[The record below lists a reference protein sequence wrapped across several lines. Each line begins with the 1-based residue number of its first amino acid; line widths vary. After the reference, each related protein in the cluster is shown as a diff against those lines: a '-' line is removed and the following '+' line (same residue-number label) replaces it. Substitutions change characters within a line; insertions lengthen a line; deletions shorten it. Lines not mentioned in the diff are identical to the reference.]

1 MSDEIKIPS
10 LTLTTSIE
18 ELDGEE
24 TGGEMILLEKKETA
38 IKPEEL
44 VALTEEEKKLVD
56 DFAKQIDLTNN
67 NMVLLYGAAAQKN
80 IANFSDTALA
90 NIRTKDTGEI
100 GQMLTNLVVE
110 LKTFN
115 SEAPEEKGGIRGIFS
130 KGKKN
135 IDKIKSSYSKV
146 ETNVD
151 SIAKSLKSHQ
161 TVLLKDVALLDK
173 MYEMNKGYFKELSLY
188 IAAGEQKLE
197 ETRAEVLPALQRR
210 AQETK
215 EAMDAQQVNDMLNMC
230 DRFEKKL
237 YDLKLTRQISLQ
249 MAPQIRMIQNN
260 NTLLVEKIQTSIV
273 NTIPLWKSQIVLALG
288 ISHSQNAMKAQ
299 REVTDLTNQMLKKN
313 AETLKMGTIDV
324 AKESERGIIDIET
337 LKYTNQSLISTFDE
351 VMKIQED
358 GRSKRKQ
365 AEAELKLI
373 EAELKNKLT
382 SLRG

>member
-1 MSDEIKIPS
+1 MSEEIKIPS
-10 LTLTTSIE
+10 LTLTTSLE
-18 ELDGEE
+18 ELDSEVP
-24 TGGEMILLEKKETA
+24 GGEMMVLEKKDTA
-38 IKPEEL
+38 IKTEEL
-44 VALTEEEKKLVD
+44 VSFTEEEKKLVD

-67 NMVLLYGAAAQKN
+67 NMVLLYGASAQKN
-80 IANFSDTALA
+80 IANFSDTAL
-90 NIRTKDTGEI
+90 NSVRTKDTGEI
-100 GQMLTNLVVE
+100 GQMLTNLVIE
-110 LKTFN
+110 LKAVN
-115 SEAPEEKGGIRGIFS
+115 SDVPDEKGLRAIFS
-130 KGKKN
+130 KGRKS
-135 IDKIKSSYSKV
+135 IDKMKASYSKV

-151 SIAKSLKSHQ
+151 SIAKSLKGHQ
-161 TVLLKDVALLDK
+161 TQLLKDVALLDK

-188 IAAGEQKLE
+188 IAAGEKKLE
-197 ETRAEVLPALQRR
+197 ETRATVLPELQRK
-210 AQETK
+210 AQETNDS
-215 EAMDAQQVNDMLNMC
+215 MDAQQVNDMLNMC

-313 AETLKMGTIDV
+313 AETLKIGTIDV
-324 AKESERGIIDIET
+324 ARESERGIVDIET

-358 GRSKRKQ
+358 GREKRKQ
-365 AEAELKLI
+365 AETELKQI
-373 EAELKNKLT
+373 ESELKNKL
-382 SLRG
+382 SDLRG

>member
-24 TGGEMILLEKKETA
+24 SGGEMMVLEKKEPA
-38 IKPEEL
+38 IKTEEL
-44 VALTEEEKKLVD
+44 VSFTEEEQKLVN
-56 DFAKQIDLTNN
+56 DFAKQIDLSNN

-80 IANFSDTALA
+80 IANFSDTALESV
-90 NIRTKDTGEI
+90 RTKDTGEI

-110 LKTFN
+110 LKAVN
-115 SEAPEEKGGIRGIFS
+115 SDVPEEKGIRGIFS
-130 KGKKN
+130 KGRKG
-135 IDKIKSSYSKV
+135 IDKMKASYSKV

-161 TVLLKDVALLDK
+161 TQLLKDVALLDK

-188 IAAGEQKLE
+188 IAAGELKLE
-197 ETRAEVLPALQRR
+197 EVRTELLPELQRK
-210 AQETK
+210 AKETNDS
-215 EAMDAQQVNDMLNMC
+215 MDAQHVNDMLNMA

-237 YDLKLTRQISLQ
+237 HDLKLTRQISLQ

-299 REVTDLTNQMLKKN
+299 REVTDLTNQMLKRN
-313 AETLKMGTIDV
+313 AETLKIGTIDV

-358 GRSKRKQ
+358 GRAKRKQ
-365 AEAELKLI
+365 AETELKQI
-373 EAELKNKLT
+373 ESELKEKLS

>member
-38 IKPEEL
+38 IKTEEL